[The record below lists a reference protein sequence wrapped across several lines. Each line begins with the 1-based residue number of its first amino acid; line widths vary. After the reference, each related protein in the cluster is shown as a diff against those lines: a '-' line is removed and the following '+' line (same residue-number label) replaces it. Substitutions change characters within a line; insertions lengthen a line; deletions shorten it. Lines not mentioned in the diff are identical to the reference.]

1 MTCTWYFDQ
10 SLRDWG
16 KHFTRKTKNRG
27 KSEGEKALIKRKKM
41 DFDYLAPTQQLDSSD
56 TEDLD
61 ESTSSSKIFGIVKV
75 SGENIQEESFEIR
88 RGENVIGRDRSQCQ
102 IVLQCQVR
110 KLPIINHSL
119 ESVIDFVL
127 ICSPCQEPMLSSRQ
141 KKMVVL

>member
-1 MTCTWYFDQ
+1 MVF
-10 SLRDWG
+10 RPIIANR

-110 KLPIINHSL
+110 TCLDPGI
-119 ESVIDFVL
+119 
-127 ICSPCQEPMLSSRQ
+127 
-141 KKMVVL
+141 

>member
-1 MTCTWYFDQ
+1 
-10 SLRDWG
+10 
-16 KHFTRKTKNRG
+16 
-27 KSEGEKALIKRKKM
+27 M

-61 ESTSSSKIFGIVKV
+61 ESTSSSKIYGIVKV

-110 KLPIINHSL
+110 KLPIINHSNG
-119 ESVIDFVL
+119 SVINFIL
-127 ICSPCQEPMLSSRQ
+127 CCSPCQESMLSSRR
-141 KKMVVL
+141 KKMVVR

>member
-1 MTCTWYFDQ
+1 
-10 SLRDWG
+10 
-16 KHFTRKTKNRG
+16 
-27 KSEGEKALIKRKKM
+27 M

-75 SGENIQEESFEIR
+75 SGENIEEESFEIR

-110 KLPIINHSL
+110 KLPIIHHSNGF
-119 ESVIDFVL
+119 VINFVL
-127 ICSPCQEPMLSSRQ
+127 FCSPCQEPMLSSRQ

>member
-1 MTCTWYFDQ
+1 
-10 SLRDWG
+10 
-16 KHFTRKTKNRG
+16 
-27 KSEGEKALIKRKKM
+27 M

-61 ESTSSSKIFGIVKV
+61 ESTSSSKIYGIVKV

-88 RGENVIGRDRSQCQ
+88 RGENVIGRDLSQCQ

-110 KLPIINHSL
+110 KLPMIYHSNG
-119 ESVIDFVL
+119 SVINFVL
-127 ICSPCQEPMLSSRQ
+127 FCSPCQEPMLSSRQ

>member
-1 MTCTWYFDQ
+1 
-10 SLRDWG
+10 
-16 KHFTRKTKNRG
+16 
-27 KSEGEKALIKRKKM
+27 M

-61 ESTSSSKIFGIVKV
+61 ESTSSSKIYGIVKV

-110 KLPIINHSL
+110 KLPIIYHSNG
-119 ESVIDFVL
+119 SVINFVL
-127 ICSPCQEPMLSSRQ
+127 FCSPCQEPMLSSRQ